1 MESKRDNSDQ
11 VFGEGHVSWSPNYG
25 LEREFVDVIPHQNK
39 KRRVKMTT
47 TNFVS
52 VMEKVASTTKR
63 LEKEEYLREA
73 DAVAK
78 VLLRLATD
86 RQVVFG
92 VTTNE
97 EEAVRLWQMNDT
109 ADDERT
115 NEADLWYF
123 DFIELCNSLA
133 SRNLTGNAGLAEIDL
148 VLNLAPSALDVRWA
162 CRVLN
167 KDLRAG
173 ISIATINKVFPKL
186 SSKFE
191 VALAN
196 QYDPEKHSL
205 EGNYVLEPKLD
216 GLRMVVVAGAP
227 FTRNGKQITSAQ
239 FIIDDL
245 KANVKDLDKW
255 VLDGELMGE
264 GTFDE
269 ASGVARRKDVSSDT
283 LVYHVFDMI
292 KLEEWNAK
300 QTSSLLVRKK
310 DMAAN
315 LKETRFVRTT
325 NYRLIPKYSTAA
337 DLFALRDELIGKGYE
352 GAMIKNLD
360 APYRFKRSDDLLK
373 FKNFL
378 DADGEVVDFFE
389 GRGKYKGMLGGLIFE
404 IDGVQTRVGSGFND
418 EMRKSLWDKQT
429 ELVGRTVEVKFQEKT
444 KYGVLRFPT
453 FIKFRHDK

>member
-1 MESKRDNSDQ
+1 
-11 VFGEGHVSWSPNYG
+11 
-25 LEREFVDVIPHQNK
+25 
-39 KRRVKMTT
+39 MTQ
-47 TNFVS
+47 TNFVE
-52 VMEKVASTTKR
+52 VMERVASTTKR

-73 DAVAK
+73 DDIAK
-78 VLLRLATD
+78 LLLKLATD
-86 RQVVFG
+86 QQVVFG

-97 EEAVRLWQMNDT
+97 DEATALWT
-109 ADDERT
+109 EYIRT
-115 NEADLWYF
+115 HSALPKHAPWPS
-123 DFIELCNSLA
+123 DFIELCNMLS
-133 SRNLTGNAGLAEIDL
+133 SRNLTGNAGLAAIDA
-148 VLNLAPSALDVRWA
+148 VLITAPSATDVRWA

-196 QYDPEKHSL
+196 QYDPEKHTL
-205 EGNYVLEPKLD
+205 EGSYILEPKLD
-216 GLRMVVVAGAP
+216 GLRMVVVAGVP
-227 FTRNGKQITSAQ
+227 YTRNGKQITSAQ

-245 KANVKDLDKW
+245 KANVPHLDRW

-264 GTFDE
+264 GSFDE

-292 KLEEWNAK
+292 KLEEWNTK
-300 QTSSLLVRKK
+300 QTAPLHTRKK
-310 DMAAN
+310 DMATN
-315 LKETRFVRTT
+315 IRETRFVRTT
-325 NYRLIPKYSTAA
+325 SYRLIPQYSTAA
-337 DLFALRDELIGKGYE
+337 DLFTLRDELIGKGYE

-404 IDGVQTRVGSGFND
+404 IDSVQTRVGSGFND
-418 EMRKSLWDKQT
+418 EMRNDFWNIRRSLIGKT
-429 ELVGRTVEVKFQEKT
+429 IEVKYQEKT

-453 FIKFRHDK
+453 FIRFRHDK